1 MPYLFPTRTPLTP
14 EQVEQGFDYLLAL
27 QTGGGT
33 YAAGR
38 VEATPELAF
47 ILLRLAKDIIWPV
60 TAVDGETTDPCAD
73 SFVLDEVG
81 CVLLSALR
89 DWARDSATTAVPGI
103 ARSIIRFVEN
113 VIPNPDDHGDT
124 HATLEA
130 MRDKH
135 LTLAHAV
142 HTPHPVRTAAR
153 TTAPPH
159 RVEAHRCGGAPIRCA
174 PSPPGAPPLGWRCA
188 HRCGRRA
195 GVVPTGWRRSGGV
208 ARVEAVEAV
217 RFSLT

>member
-1 MPYLFPTRTPLTP
+1 MPYLTPTRTPLTP

-47 ILLRLAKDIIWPV
+47 TLLQLAEDIIWFV
-60 TAVDGETTDPCAD
+60 TTVDGKATHLCAD
-73 SFVLDEVG
+73 SFALDEVG

-89 DWARDSATTAVPGI
+89 DWARDSPTTAVLGI

-113 VIPNPDDHGDT
+113 VIPDPDDHGDT

-130 MRDKH
+130 MREEH
-135 LTLAHAV
+135 LALAHAV
-142 HTPHPVRTAAR
+142 HS
-153 TTAPPH
+153 APG
-159 RVEAHRCGGAPIRCA
+159 AHR
-174 PSPPGAPPLGWRCA
+174 
-188 HRCGRRA
+188 
-195 GVVPTGWRRSGGV
+195 
-208 ARVEAVEAV
+208 
-217 RFSLT
+217 